1 MKKLFVLTMALVLGT
16 SVSMAQGVTTKKVET
31 ENRTSLPQAPITPTA
46 KKKTVGSKTGTQGWM
61 SDDIV
66 MPDKPVNEKT
76 GKTVK
81 TAKTV
86 GTKTSKTVGTKTG
99 TQGWM
104 SERRKGKSGWCCE
117 REYGYKTINNR
128 FWLYR
133 KAARLAVQPFLYLV
147 NASGRGLHVT
157 GGSPPF
163 MN

>member
-1 MKKLFVLTMALVLGT
+1 MKILFVLTMALVLGT

-31 ENRTSLPQAPITPTA
+31 ENRTSLPQAPVTPTA

-104 SERRKGKSGWCCE
+104 SDDIVMPDKPLNEGKAKVAG
-117 REYGYKTINNR
+117 
-128 FWLYR
+128 
-133 KAARLAVQPFLYLV
+133 AVKE
-147 NASGRGLHVT
+147 NTDTKR
-157 GGSPPF
+157 
-163 MN
+163 